1 MGINLITEVMDWA
14 PITLTQREHK
24 VLIVLAEDSPDGAL
38 GQVGEHGREN
48 RVNWHSVERPVTLR
62 RARVS
67 RAEMYAVIATLIKKG
82 CLERLTKGGGGH
94 EAKYRIP
101 LLRQEIPDAEAS
113 DLRQGNP
120 DADTGELRL
129 GKLDAA
135 TGPAPEAASGKP
147 RHSASGKNLSC
158 VWDFQTPIPQSLEI
172 PPADPT
178 SPAEL
183 EAHPATPLPSPNP
196 GDDNGSKPSG
206 PDDQQSPVL
215 VPLRSPTTGGNA
227 RASAGEPECA
237 ADVPLGD
244 DYVGSHRQGAAKA
257 AAGARQ

>member
-1 MGINLITEVMDWA
+1 MGIMLITEVMDWA
-14 PITLTQREHK
+14 PNTLTQREHK

-82 CLERLTKGGGGH
+82 CLERVTKGGGGH

-101 LLRQEIPDAEAS
+101 LLRQEIPDAEAN
-113 DLRQGNP
+113 DLRRGNP
-120 DADTGELRL
+120 DAD
-129 GKLDAA
+129 

-158 VWDFQTPIPQSLEI
+158 VWDFQTPIPQSLALAFHRGLAAERR
-172 PPADPT
+172 ADMGKC
-178 SPAEL
+178 S
-183 EAHPATPLPSPNP
+183 
-196 GDDNGSKPSG
+196 
-206 PDDQQSPVL
+206 
-215 VPLRSPTTGGNA
+215 
-227 RASAGEPECA
+227 
-237 ADVPLGD
+237 
-244 DYVGSHRQGAAKA
+244 
-257 AAGARQ
+257 